1 MRRVVTG
8 HISEGKATITSDM
21 EVNPIT
27 IGPGWELFSL
37 WGAQGTT
44 EFPNDGSV
52 PDVSGIRPDFH
63 KPGSYV
69 FGVFTIP
76 PHSKEGG
83 GPGFHTTNSIDFS
96 YVSSGEVWLELDDG
110 KEVLLRTGDTYIQ
123 NGTRHAWRNKGSVVC
138 TVVACMVGAKRKT
151 S

>member
-8 HISEGKATITSDM
+8 QSINGKAIFASDT
-21 EVNPIT
+21 EVNPIS
-27 IGPGWELFSL
+27 IGPGWELFSI
-37 WGAQGTT
+37 WEGQGTPQ
-44 EFPNDGSV
+44 FPNDGLV

-69 FGVFTIP
+69 FSVFTIP

-83 GPGFHTTNSIDFS
+83 GPGFHTTDSIDFG

-138 TVVACMVGAKRKT
+138 TVVVCMVGAKRKVT
-151 S
+151 